1 MRISNFDATPAVRMA
16 VLLLISGLS
25 LLPGGAQ
32 AGYIYQNVINPG
44 DPTFNQELGIN
55 NAGTIAGYFGSGAP
69 NGTPPPFT
77 LTPNQG
83 RWGAERHSTS
93 VYFDSQPGVYGGVAL
108 HVFHERELPGLWP
121 DPGDRHQQWRRYGRL
136 LRG

>member
-1 MRISNFDATPAVRMA
+1 MTKVPVSATFGSCRAMSDTAFRCLAMESNEMSWPAMA
-16 VLLLISGLS
+16 KAKKE

-69 NGTPPPFT
+69 IGTPPPFT
-77 LTPNQG
+77 LTPTQG
-83 RWGAERHSTS
+83 YTVE
-93 VYFDSQPGVYGGVAL
+93 
-108 HVFHERELPGLWP
+108 
-121 DPGDRHQQWRRYGRL
+121 
-136 LRG
+136 

>member
-1 MRISNFDATPAVRMA
+1 MRMSNFDATPPVRMA
-16 VLLLISGLS
+16 VLLLIGGLS

-69 NGTPPPFT
+69 NGTPTDVYDNPADTFVATFLGSPPMNLVELGDVIVGFRPEHFRPASSSAGDARP
-77 LTPNQG
+77 L
-83 RWGAERHSTS
+83 RFKGA
-93 VYFDSQPGVYGGVAL
+93 
-108 HVFHERELPGLWP
+108 
-121 DPGDRHQQWRRYGRL
+121 
-136 LRG
+136 